1 MGLERVNIQGSVRS
15 RELEINYF
23 NMDTGFRAVEFL

>member
-1 MGLERVNIQGSVRS
+1 MGPERENVQGSVRS
-15 RELEINYF
+15 REVEINC